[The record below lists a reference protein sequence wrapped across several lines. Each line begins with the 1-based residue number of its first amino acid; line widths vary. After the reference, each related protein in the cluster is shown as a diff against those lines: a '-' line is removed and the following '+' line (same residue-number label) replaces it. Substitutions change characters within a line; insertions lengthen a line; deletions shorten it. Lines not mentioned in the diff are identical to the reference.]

1 MILSRARWR
10 LLLATLAISSICI
23 GPAHAQMGAPGM
35 KQMQDAQR
43 KAEHKARTSKQQPPP
58 SHSQQHKGAG
68 SAMPASSP

>member
-1 MILSRARWR
+1 MILSRAPWR
-10 LLLATLAISSICI
+10 LLLITLAIASFCM

-43 KAEHKARTSKQQPPP
+43 KAEHKARTSKQPPP
-58 SHSQQHKGAG
+58 HSQSSQHKDAG